1 MYIVMITNKPT
12 YSNFDIIKCDTLKDA
27 KTRIKDSKFHNE
39 YHNGVYAPTYEIY
52 TIKKVK
58 RGAK

>member
-1 MYIVMITNKPT
+1 MITHRPT
-12 YSNFDIIKCDTLKDA
+12 DSTFDIIQCDTLKDA

-39 YHNGVYAPTYEIY
+39 YNNGVYAPTYEIY